1 MAAEDPYVVLGVKK
15 GASDDEVRKA
25 YRKLAKQ
32 HHPDLNPGKKEAEA
46 KFKAINAAY
55 DLLSDPEKRKRFDAG
70 EIDAAGN
77 ERPER
82 AYYRQWAEGAGG
94 DKYQDRHFEYGAG
107 DIDEI
112 LAGLFNRGGRRGAG
126 AGSGARA
133 RMRGG
138 DRRYVLTVDFLDA
151 VNGAKKR
158 LGLGADQHLDV
169 AIPAGIEDGQVLRL
183 KGQGDPG
190 IGGGAAGDALV
201 EVKIAPHP
209 AFRREGDDLR
219 LDWPVSLAE
228 AVLGGK
234 VEVPTATGKVALS
247 VPKGSNTGTTL
258 RLKGKGV
265 AGRGDQYVTLKVV
278 LPETPDPE
286 LEGFVRD
293 WSAKRPYTPRRG
305 S

>member
-1 MAAEDPYVVLGVKK
+1 MAAEDPYAVLGVKK
-15 GASDDEVRKA
+15 GASEDEIRKA

-32 HHPDLNPGKKEAEA
+32 YHPDLNPGKKEAEA
-46 KFKAINAAY
+46 KFKAVNAAY

-70 EIDAAGN
+70 DIDAAGN

-82 AYYRQWAEGAGG
+82 AYYRQWADGAGG
-94 DKYQDRHFEYGAG
+94 GAGKYQEQHFEFGAG

-112 LAGLFNRGGRRGAG
+112 LSGLFNRGGARRGAG
-126 AGSGARA
+126 GGP
-133 RMRGG
+133 RMRGA

-158 LGLGADQHLDV
+158 LSLGPDKHLDV

-183 KGQGDPG
+183 KGQGEPG
-190 IGGGAAGDALV
+190 MSGGAAGDALV

-209 AFRREGDDLR
+209 QFKRDGDDLR
-219 LDWPVSLAE
+219 LEWPVSLAE

-234 VEVPTATGKVALS
+234 VEVPTSTGKVALS

-265 AGRGDQYVTLKVV
+265 AGKGDQYVTLKIV
-278 LPETPDPE
+278 LPEPPDPE
-286 LEGFVRD
+286 LESFVRD
-293 WSAKRPYTPRRG
+293 WSGKHPYTPRRG